1 MYAYERKREKRNEST
16 KTSIEKRDMFTVLNG
31 CENGDQR
38 RARSRRENKRED
50 WDRASESLMSIELGS
65 AEKLRNEIHFLI
77 QKQTL

>member
-1 MYAYERKREKRNEST
+1 MYAYERKRGKRNEST